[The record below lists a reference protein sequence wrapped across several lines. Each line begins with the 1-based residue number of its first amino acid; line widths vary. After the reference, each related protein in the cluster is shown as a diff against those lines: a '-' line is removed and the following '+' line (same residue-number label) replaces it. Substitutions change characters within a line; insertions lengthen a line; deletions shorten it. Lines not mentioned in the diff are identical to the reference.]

1 MNRRLALLALAAAC
15 TIAGASAPLTAAFA
29 QGAYP
34 TRPIRLVVP
43 FPPGGPTDIYARQYA
58 NRIGAILGQNVI
70 VENKAGAS
78 GAIGAVEVMRAPAD
92 GYTLLFGTASTHAL
106 YNLIAEKPQY
116 DSLKDF
122 AAVAILGGA
131 PIVMVANPAIP
142 PTLKGALD
150 EARANPGKLSYASPG
165 QGTMMHLFA
174 ERLKKEAGN
183 VDIKHIPY
191 KGTGQARPAL
201 LGGQVELMTD
211 TLGASLP
218 DHRAGKAKILAIAAP
233 RRSDAA
239 SDVPTVDEA
248 LGTKGFEAVLWNAVF
263 APAGTPLPVLETLAA
278 ATAKALADPSLR
290 EQLDKLGITPE
301 LGSTPSTANAY
312 IRAEMARWKPVIEAL
327 GVKLTD

>member
-1 MNRRLALLALAAAC
+1 MRRRHLLQFSLAVVAVAALPAAR
-15 TIAGASAPLTAAFA
+15 A

-43 FPPGGPTDIYARQYA
+43 FPPGGPTDIFARQYA
-58 NRIGAILGQNVI
+58 NRLGAVLGQNVV

-78 GAIGAVEVMRAPAD
+78 GAIGAVEVMRAPPD

-122 AAVAILGGA
+122 APVAILGGA
-131 PIVMVANPAIP
+131 PIVFVANPALA
-142 PTLKGALD
+142 PTLKAALD
-150 EARANPGKLSYASPG
+150 QARANPGKLSYASPG
-165 QGTMMHLFA
+165 QGTMMHLSA
-174 ERLKKEAGN
+174 ERLKKEAGG

-233 RRSDAA
+233 RRSEAA
-239 SDVPTVDEA
+239 PDVPTVDEA
-248 LGTKGFEAVLWNAVF
+248 LGIRGFEAVLWNVVL
-263 APAGTPLPVLETLAA
+263 APAGTPAPILDVLSA
-278 ATAKALADPSLR
+278 ATAKVMTDASLK

-301 LGSTPSTANAY
+301 TGSSPAAAADY
-312 IRAEMARWKPVIEAL
+312 IRVEMVRWKPVIDAL
-327 GVKLTD
+327 GVKLSD